1 MASTYIQD
9 GKTIDFEASA
19 NQDAGDVAEVGD
31 IVGVVQEDVD
41 SGDTGALEIE
51 HVQDLPK
58 AAVTV
63 TAGQKAFWDSANE
76 EFTNVRGA
84 NKFAGFFVEGAA
96 SGAATAKI
104 KLMNVSHAPK
114 NNYAATAA
122 PGVGDDAADGY
133 EIGSLWFDISAKKL
147 YVCFSA
153 AAGAADWN
161 EITQA

>member
-1 MASTYIQD
+1 MASTYVQD
-9 GKTIDFEASA
+9 GKTIDFVADA
-19 NQDAGDVAEVGD
+19 NHDVGDVAEVGD
-31 IVGVVQEDVD
+31 ILGVVQEDVD

-58 AAVTV
+58 AAVTI
-63 TAGQKAFWDSANE
+63 TAGQKLYWDSANE
-76 EFTNVRGA
+76 VFTNVRGA
-84 NKFAGFFVEGAA
+84 NKFAGFAVEDAG
-96 SGAATAKI
+96 STADTVKI

-114 NNYAATAA
+114 CNYAATAA
-122 PGVGDDAADGY
+122 PGVGDDTADGY
-133 EIGSLWFDISAKKL
+133 EIGSFWFDVSAKKL